1 MAIVRT
7 LSLQENWKYTHFL
20 HLDKPLLLGIL
31 LLASTGLIVLYS
43 ASGQDLDTVTRQAIR
58 LGLGFVTMLI
68 LAQIHI
74 QNITRWVPWFYFS
87 GIILLILVLIIG
99 DVINGSQRWINLGL
113 FRFQPS
119 EMMKLA
125 VPLMVAWYLS
135 DKTLPPNYQTIAIA
149 IVLTLVPALLIADQ
163 PDLGTALLI
172 TAAGMFVLLLSGIHW
187 YLIVGSI
194 MLAVISAPV
203 FWYILHDYQQQRI
216 LTLLNPEADPLGT
229 GYHII
234 QSKIAIGSGGIYG
247 KGWLNGT
254 QSHLEFLPECST
266 DFIFA
271 VYGEEFGLVGSI
283 FLLGIYLFIL
293 TRGVYIAVE
302 AQDTFARLIA
312 GSLIFTFFVYI
323 FVNMGMVIGL
333 LPVVGLPLPLISY
346 GGTSSVTLMAGFGLL
361 MAVHTHRRFLNN

>member
-1 MAIVRT
+1 
-7 LSLQENWKYTHFL
+7 
-20 HLDKPLLLGIL
+20 
-31 LLASTGLIVLYS
+31 
-43 ASGQDLDTVTRQAIR
+43 
-58 LGLGFVTMLI
+58 
-68 LAQIHI
+68 
-74 QNITRWVPWFYFS
+74 
-87 GIILLILVLIIG
+87 
-99 DVINGSQRWINLGL
+99 VINGSQRWINLGL

>member
-1 MAIVRT
+1 
-7 LSLQENWKYTHFL
+7 LSASSLRENWNYTPFL
-20 HLDKPLLLGIL
+20 HLDKPLLFSIL
-31 LLASTGLIVLYS
+31 LLSSMGLVVLYS
-43 ASGQDLDTVTRQAIR
+43 ADGQDLDTVIRQAIR
-58 LGLGFVTMLI
+58 LGIGFVTMLM
-68 LAQIHI
+68 LAQIHV
-74 QNITRWVPWFYFS
+74 QNIARWVPWLYAI
-87 GIILLILVLIIG
+87 GIVLLILVLLVG
-99 DVINGSQRWINLGL
+99 DIINGSQRWINLGL

-125 VPLMVAWYLS
+125 VPMMITWYLS
-135 DKTLPPNYQTIAIA
+135 DKSLPPSYKRILFAV
-149 IVLTLVPALLIADQ
+149 VLTLFPALLIAKQ
-163 PDLGTALLI
+163 PDLGTSLLI
-172 TAAGMFVLLLSGIHW
+172 TSAGLFVLLLSGIHW
-187 YLIVGSI
+187 YFIAGFATF
-194 MLAVISAPV
+194 AVISAPIL
-203 FWYILHDYQQQRI
+203 WYILHDYQQQRI

-271 VYGEEFGLVGSI
+271 VYGEEFGLVGSL
-283 FLLGIYLFIL
+283 FLLGVYLFIL
-293 TRGVYIAVE
+293 TRGVYIAIE
-302 AQDTFARLIA
+302 AQDTFARLLA

-323 FVNMGMVIGL
+323 FVNIGMVIGL

-361 MAVHTHRRFLNN
+361 MAIHTHRRLLTH